1 MGVQSSFP
9 KVADQII
16 VFNKNIVDILSKIN
30 SLTTTTESSVSVQI
44 FDEEGI
50 LRNFTL
56 PSFTSLKAEIDRLNN
71 NINSLYSIDADGSLI
86 QTSSANKFKKIITVD
101 LNREPLPVSSLGVVS
116 DFKSK
121 VNWFF
126 DSLVDP
132 MLQVE
137 IDLSGKIE
145 NNVRKCLV
153 RRYIIDFATDA
164 NGQLTTNGQSALN
177 SFNELWRGNAN
188 IIFNEFE
195 EWHRTTNGLVA
206 PLNPRYDED
215 VYDLEPNN
223 LLYDGE
229 FSVLRIQEDR
239 INKKLWY
246 VLNTLDYI
254 VVETTEVKQLS
265 IGDELIVN
273 SERTSTRYK
282 VIEVSTSES
291 NPRVRL
297 ERIEGI
303 EAVPVGIGTLKIY
316 SPIIYTNKVRV
327 NIGYNERNVL
337 FLKPINTENN
347 LVSKKWSFGSGFYS
361 NDLRLLSNSVDNGL
375 TMEQFY
381 SEYVY
386 DYGAALKD
394 MVAKKIPNSL
404 AGIPSAPILTD
415 GTFKVVQINKHLTD
429 TSDSNSI
436 KQKHNQQLSLKSE
449 VKQLEEAIID
459 RNKNLKVTK
468 FKSQSDMK
476 QYSLEIDELIRK
488 KDSKSKLLNS
498 VAQEIIELSKSPIT
512 KVEPKF
518 RLRGFWPIP
527 EPVVTRGTL
536 PQEVIQ
542 FKVQY
547 RYVSSDG
554 REVPVEQFDVNEQ
567 GTTEKAVFSNWNEFK
582 SDVRKRIFDAETG
595 EYFWQVED
603 IENSDTPN
611 INQIDIAIQK
621 GERVEFRVKSIS
633 EVGWPESPVES
644 DWSDIQAIDFP
655 DDLSNI
661 VNENDFI
668 LQDANKEDILISLNN
683 ELEAKGLSEH
693 LSDTLVLNNKVFHHD
708 ASKISSGVKD
718 ENGVMLDLFE
728 YLRSLEDKVRNL
740 EERIARARG
749 VLQVIILKNNEEFVV
764 ENGSETTFNI
774 ECEDYLTPFSGTGV
788 PSGRVYENSI
798 YVIKDFVV
806 KISNVASGSDLGLL
820 SNRNYLQ
827 NTVAFNPNVPQAFW
841 VNEQDEL
848 LKSDVTAQTRTQLN
862 NQFVWSVNYDS
873 ISQRSISRLCENTGN
888 QFIQNNSNSITNVLS
903 SPQYNI
909 GYNETSILTF
919 VGNNGSLLDPS
930 KWIDTNVSV
939 ASSTK
944 LLTTIHPVVK
954 DLETI
959 VENNTDKVKS
969 LKPGDNN
976 SIVIPINI
984 YFKMN
989 ALDTNQNGLN
999 YQYINMNKSLI
1010 TDKHVKK
1017 VKFMLENEADNRPFE
1032 FTIKFNIN
1040 RNKVIQK
1047 KIQPI
1052 DVSVVKTPTRNNTI
1066 SLPSIVRGGGRFQ
1079 FVDNPFDQFS
1089 NNFFNRKTGWSR
1101 FF

>member
-1 MGVQSSFP
+1 MIQASFP
-9 KVADQII
+9 KVADQ
-16 VFNKNIVDILSKIN
+16 VVTFNKNIIDILSKIN
-30 SLTTTTESSVSVQI
+30 SLTTTTESSVDVQI

-50 LRNFTL
+50 LRSFTL

-86 QTSSANKFKKIITVD
+86 QTSNSNKFKKIITVD

-137 IDLSGKIE
+137 IDLSGKVE

-153 RRYIIDFATDA
+153 RRYIIEFATDA
-164 NGQLTTNGQSALN
+164 NGNLTNAGQSALN

-188 IIFNEFE
+188 IIFAEFDD
-195 EWHRTTNGLVA
+195 WHKTTNGLIE
-206 PLNPRYDED
+206 PLNPKYDED
-215 VYDLEPNN
+215 VFDLEPNN

-254 VVETTEVKQLS
+254 FVESSEVRQLS

-273 SERTSTRYK
+273 SEKTSTRYRI
-282 VIEVSTSES
+282 IEVSLAES

-303 EAVPVGIGTLKIY
+303 EPIPVGIGTLKIY

-327 NIGYNERNVL
+327 SIGYNERNIV
-337 FLKPINTENN
+337 FLKPINTDNN
-347 LVSKKWSFGSGFYS
+347 LVSKKWSFGTGYYS
-361 NDLRLLSNSVDNGL
+361 NDLRLQSSTPENGL

-394 MVAKKIPNSL
+394 MVAKKIPNKL
-404 AGIPSAPILTD
+404 AGVPNIPNLNS

-429 TSDSNSI
+429 TPDLNTI

-449 VKQLEEAIID
+449 VKQIEDAIID

-468 FKSQSDMK
+468 FKSKSDK
-476 QYSLEIDELIRK
+476 NQYSLEIDDLIRK
-488 KDSKSKLLNS
+488 KDSRSKLLSS
-498 VAQEIIELSKSPIT
+498 VSQEIIELSKSPIV

-527 EPVVTRGTL
+527 ESIVTRGTL

-547 RYVSSDG
+547 RYVSADG
-554 REVPVEQFDVNEQ
+554 REVPVEQFEIDDVDSS
-567 GTTEKAVFSNWNEFK
+567 EKAVFSNWTEFK
-582 SDVRKRIFDAETG
+582 SDVRKRIFDAESG
-595 EYFWQVED
+595 EYFWELEDVE
-603 IENSDTPN
+603 SADTPN
-611 INQIDIAIQK
+611 INQIDIPIQK

-644 DWSDIQAIDFP
+644 EWSEILSIDFP
-655 DDLSNI
+655 DDLNNI
-661 VNENDFI
+661 VNESDFI
-668 LQDANKEDILISLNN
+668 LQDANKEDILNSLNT
-683 ELEAKGLSEH
+683 ELESKGLTDH
-693 LSDTLVLNNKVFHHD
+693 LSDTLVINNKVFHHD
-708 ASKISSGVKD
+708 ASKISSGIKD

-728 YLRSLEDKVRNL
+728 YLRSLEDKVRSL
-740 EERIARARG
+740 EERISRARG
-749 VLQVIILKNNEEFVV
+749 ILSVIILKNNEEFIV
-764 ENGSETTFNI
+764 ENGSETTFNV
-774 ECEDYLTPFSGTGV
+774 ECEDYLTPFSGPGV

-806 KISNVASGSDLGLL
+806 KVTNIATGSNLGLL
-820 SNRNYLQ
+820 SGRNYLQ
-827 NTVAFNPNVPQAFW
+827 NSVAFNPNAPQSFW
-841 VNEQDEL
+841 VNDQDEL

-862 NQFVWSVNYDS
+862 NQFIWSVNYDS
-873 ISQRSISRLCENTGN
+873 VSQRSISRLSENTGN
-888 QFIQNNSNSITNVLS
+888 QFIQRATNSITNVLS

-909 GYNETSILTF
+909 GYNETSILNF
-919 VGNNGSLLDPS
+919 VGNNTSLLDPS
-930 KWIDTNVSV
+930 KWIDTNISV
-939 ASSTK
+939 ASTNK
-944 LLTTIHPVVK
+944 LLTTIHPVIK
-954 DLETI
+954 DLETL

-969 LKPGDNN
+969 IKPGDNN
-976 SIVIPINI
+976 SIIIPINI

-989 ALDTNQNGLN
+989 SLDTNQNGLN
-999 YQYINMNKSLI
+999 YQYIDMNKSII

-1017 VKFMLENEADNRPFE
+1017 VKFMLENESDNRPFE

-1052 DVSVVKTPTRNNTI
+1052 NVSVVQAPTTGSSVV

-1079 FVDNPFDQFS
+1079 FLENPFGNF
-1089 NNFFNRKTGWSR
+1089 NNFGGFGGFGGFR
-1101 FF
+1101 